1 MPETPDHTGCMA
13 RVLITGSTDGIGLRT
28 AQLLAE
34 GGAEVVVH
42 GRDEG
47 RVAEAV
53 TAVGDR
59 AVTGLVADFTD
70 LDQVADLAAQ
80 VAPLGVDAVINN
92 AGVYCRQR
100 ETTVDGHEQMWQ
112 VNHLAPTLLTE
123 LLVPSLPAGGR
134 VVSVSS
140 SIHQRGEIDLA
151 DPDYEQRRWHH
162 FKAHAAT
169 KLAAVQMT
177 RQWSARYPAQVFLAV
192 HPGIVDTKLL
202 RDGMKVP
209 GQDSLDEGAATSV
222 YAITAPGLASGSYL
236 AHAAPADACPNAL
249 DDQAAAALY
258 DATIGILGLAA
269 S

>member
-1 MPETPDHTGCMA
+1 MT

-28 AQLLAE
+28 AQLLAA
-34 GGAEVVVH
+34 GGAEVVIH
-42 GRDEG
+42 GRDG
-47 RVAEAV
+47 DRVAAAV
-53 TAVGDR
+53 STIGDPAV
-59 AVTGLVADFTD
+59 AGLVGDFTD

-80 VAPLGVDAVINN
+80 VGPIGVDAVVNN
-92 AGVYCRQR
+92 AGVYCRDR
-100 ETTVDGHEQMWQ
+100 ETTVDGHERMWQ

-123 LLVPSLPAGGR
+123 LLVPGLPAGGR

-169 KLAAVQMT
+169 KLAALQMT
-177 RQWSARYPAQVFLAV
+177 RQWAVRYPDQVFLAV

-202 RDGMKVP
+202 REGMKVP
-209 GQDSLDEGAATSV
+209 GKDSLDEGAATSV
-222 YAITAPGLASGSYL
+222 YAVTTPDLTSGGYL
-236 AHAAPADACPNAL
+236 AHAAPAQPCPNAL
-249 DDQAAAALY
+249 DDEAATALY
-258 DATIGILGLAA
+258 EASIRALGLAR